1 MNRPAI
7 AATARPAHADPAP
20 GAAPPQPW
28 ADPKRLLWLFGP
40 ALPFI
45 ALASLIGYALT
56 GNVLFC
62 WPGPLLMHVIIPL
75 ADWLVGE
82 DRSNPPESA
91 VPALEADR
99 YYRVIVALYVP
110 AQFALTIFGAWL
122 AATQVESI
130 WALAGLVLTVGAI
143 NGVAINT
150 SHELGHK
157 HQAWERWLAKLA
169 LAPACYGHFYIEHN
183 RGHHRDVAT
192 PVDPAS
198 SRMGESIYRFVL
210 REMPGGFRRAWQLER
225 ERLARCGKS
234 PWSLDNEVLQPA
246 LISLALYGALVAALG
261 WQILPFLLL
270 IAFWGAFQLTSANY
284 LEHYG
289 LLRRK
294 LENGRY
300 EVCQPHHSWNSNHLF
315 SNWALFHLQRHSDH
329 HAHPTRRYQSLRNFP
344 DLPRLPSGYFG
355 MYLLAYVPPLWFRLM
370 NPRLIA
376 AVQGDAARIN
386 FQPGLRER
394 LMRRYGLQEHAA

>member
-1 MNRPAI
+1 MEIALPYRDHKRP
-7 AATARPAHADPAP
+7 
-20 GAAPPQPW
+20 
-28 ADPKRLLWLFGP
+28 LWLLSLFVPILGLIGP
-40 ALPFI
+40 ALYLLVSPSEFWLWLSPLFFYFGI
-45 ALASLIGYALT
+45 PLLDALIG
-56 GNVLFC
+56 
-62 WPGPLLMHVIIPL
+62 
-75 ADWLVGE
+75 E
-82 DRSNPPESA
+82 DPSNPPESE
-91 VPALEADR
+91 VPALEADP
-99 YYRVIVALYVP
+99 YYRWITYLLVPVLWASFIAICVFVASQPLS
-110 AQFALTIFGAWL
+110 ATGLL
-122 AATQVESI
+122 AMIINTGG
-130 WALAGLVLTVGAI
+130 GLGFAI
-143 NGVAINT
+143 N
-150 SHELGHK
+150 LGHEMGHK
-157 HQAWERWLAKLA
+157 KSTLERWLAKLA

-225 ERLARCGKS
+225 ERLARCGKG

-270 IAFWGAFQLTSANY
+270 SAFWGAFQLTSANY

>member
-1 MNRPAI
+1 MEIALPYRDHKRP
-7 AATARPAHADPAP
+7 
-20 GAAPPQPW
+20 
-28 ADPKRLLWLFGP
+28 LWLLSLFVPILGLIGP
-40 ALPFI
+40 ALYLLVSPSEFWLWLSPLFFYFGI
-45 ALASLIGYALT
+45 PLLDALIG
-56 GNVLFC
+56 
-62 WPGPLLMHVIIPL
+62 
-75 ADWLVGE
+75 E
-82 DRSNPPESA
+82 DPSNPPESE
-91 VPALEADR
+91 VPALEADP
-99 YYRVIVALYVP
+99 YYRWITYLLVPVLWASFIAICVFVASQPLS
-110 AQFALTIFGAWL
+110 ATGLL
-122 AATQVESI
+122 AMIINTGG
-130 WALAGLVLTVGAI
+130 GLGFAI
-143 NGVAINT
+143 N
-150 SHELGHK
+150 LGHEMGHK
-157 HQAWERWLAKLA
+157 KSTLERWLAKLA

-270 IAFWGAFQLTSANY
+270 SAFWGAFQLTSANY

-294 LENGRY
+294 LDNGRY

>member
-1 MNRPAI
+1 MEIALPYRDHKRP
-7 AATARPAHADPAP
+7 
-20 GAAPPQPW
+20 
-28 ADPKRLLWLFGP
+28 LWLLSLFVPILGLIGP
-40 ALPFI
+40 ALYLLVSPSELWLWLSPLFFYFGI
-45 ALASLIGYALT
+45 PLLDALIG
-56 GNVLFC
+56 
-62 WPGPLLMHVIIPL
+62 
-75 ADWLVGE
+75 E
-82 DRSNPPESA
+82 DPSNPPESE
-91 VPALEADR
+91 VPALESDP
-99 YYRVIVALYVP
+99 YYRWITYLLVPVLWASFIAICVFVASQPLS
-110 AQFALTIFGAWL
+110 ATGLL
-122 AATQVESI
+122 AMIINTGG
-130 WALAGLVLTVGAI
+130 GLGFAI
-143 NGVAINT
+143 N
-150 SHELGHK
+150 LGHEMGHK
-157 HQAWERWLAKLA
+157 KSTLERWLAKLA

-270 IAFWGAFQLTSANY
+270 SAFWGAFQLTSANY

>member
-1 MNRPAI
+1 MEIALPYRDRKRP
-7 AATARPAHADPAP
+7 
-20 GAAPPQPW
+20 
-28 ADPKRLLWLFGP
+28 LWLLSLFVPTFGLIGP
-40 ALPFI
+40 ALYLLVSPSELWLWLSPLFFYFGI
-45 ALASLIGYALT
+45 PLLDALIG
-56 GNVLFC
+56 
-62 WPGPLLMHVIIPL
+62 
-75 ADWLVGE
+75 E
-82 DRSNPPESA
+82 DPSNPPESE
-91 VPALEADR
+91 VPALEADP
-99 YYRVIVALYVP
+99 YYRWITYLLVPVLWASFIAICVFVASQPLS
-110 AQFALTIFGAWL
+110 ATGLL
-122 AATQVESI
+122 AMIINTGG
-130 WALAGLVLTVGAI
+130 GLGFAI
-143 NGVAINT
+143 N
-150 SHELGHK
+150 LGHEMGHK
-157 HQAWERWLAKLA
+157 KSTLERWLAKLA
-169 LAPACYGHFYIEHN
+169 LVPACYGHFYIEHN

-270 IAFWGAFQLTSANY
+270 SAFWGAFQLTSANY

>member
-1 MNRPAI
+1 MDIALPYRDRKRP
-7 AATARPAHADPAP
+7 
-20 GAAPPQPW
+20 
-28 ADPKRLLWLFGP
+28 LWLLSLFVPTLGLIGP
-40 ALPFI
+40 ALYLLVSPSELWLWLSPLFFYFGI
-45 ALASLIGYALT
+45 PLLDALIG
-56 GNVLFC
+56 
-62 WPGPLLMHVIIPL
+62 
-75 ADWLVGE
+75 E
-82 DRSNPPESA
+82 DPSNPPESE
-91 VPALEADR
+91 VPALEADP
-99 YYRVIVALYVP
+99 YYRWITYLLVPVLWASFIAICVFVASQPLS
-110 AQFALTIFGAWL
+110 ATGLL
-122 AATQVESI
+122 AMIINTGG
-130 WALAGLVLTVGAI
+130 GLGFAI
-143 NGVAINT
+143 N
-150 SHELGHK
+150 LGHEMGHK
-157 HQAWERWLAKLA
+157 KSTLERWLAKLA
-169 LAPACYGHFYIEHN
+169 LAPAYYGHFYIEHN

-225 ERLARCGKS
+225 ERLARCGKG
-234 PWSLDNEVLQPA
+234 PWSQDNEVLQPA
-246 LISLALYGALVAALG
+246 LISLALYGALVATLG

-270 IAFWGAFQLTSANY
+270 SAFWGAFQLTSANY

-294 LENGRY
+294 LDNGRY

-370 NPRLIA
+370 NPRLIE

-394 LMRRYGLQEHAA
+394 LMRRYGLQEQAA